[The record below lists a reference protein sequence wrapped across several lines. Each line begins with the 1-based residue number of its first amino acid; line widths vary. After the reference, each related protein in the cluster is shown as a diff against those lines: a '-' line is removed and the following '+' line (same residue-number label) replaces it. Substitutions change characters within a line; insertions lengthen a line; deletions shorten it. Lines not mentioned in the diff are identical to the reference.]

1 MSESVTIGG
10 IGKNPAIDKIDN
22 LSSMDVKIYA
32 IKKMEQ
38 TLILGG
44 DVQSETY
51 MRQVPID
58 FGRVNWKGNTQ

>member
-22 LSSMDVKIYA
+22 LNSMDVKMYA
-32 IKKMEQ
+32 VKKMEQ

>member
-58 FGRVNWKGNTQ
+58 FGRVNWKGNAQ